1 MGNGGNPS
9 GFPPLPCASM
19 GEGGQSIMRQDVF
32 RLGGNIMLRLK
43 SLIAFIAFD
52 FVKSHRDQWPG
63 EGSFLKLF
71 IWSKE
76 PSSAPRSPWLLTKPS
91 KAIKAIV
98 GLNSEHNVTA
108 KTMASWRIML
118 WAPSPTLR
126 AGEGESDQGPVQLQ
140 SPPLFSLGLIP
151 Q

>member
-1 MGNGGNPS
+1 MANGGNS
-9 GFPPLPCASM
+9 AGFPLLPCASM

-76 PSSAPRSPWLLTKPS
+76 PSSAR
-91 KAIKAIV
+91 
-98 GLNSEHNVTA
+98 
-108 KTMASWRIML
+108 
-118 WAPSPTLR
+118 WAPSRPLR
-126 AGEGESDQGPVQLQ
+126 TGKGESDQGPVQLQ

>member
-9 GFPPLPCASM
+9 SFPPLPCASM
-19 GEGGQSIMRQDVF
+19 GEGGQSKMRQDVF
-32 RLGGNIMLRLK
+32 RLGGNIMLRSK
-43 SLIAFIAFD
+43 SLIASIAFD

-76 PSSAPRSPWLLTKPS
+76 PSSAR
-91 KAIKAIV
+91 
-98 GLNSEHNVTA
+98 
-108 KTMASWRIML
+108 

-126 AGEGESDQGPVQLQ
+126 AGEGEPDQGPVQLQ
-140 SPPLFSLGLIP
+140 SPSLFSLGLIP